1 MKKIGP
7 LNILNSTECPTF
19 MINSHIS
26 FLFRELNEIVKII
39 ESRSNYDTNGY
50 EMDLINNLKLI
61 KNELQTERW
70 IEEWNKEEL
79 LFKMYMAT
87 KIVEWQS
94 MRSNMMK
101 TLEIVEEMVENND
114 CYIATKV
121 SRTFLKL
128 GGKIFQGIANLMIV

>member
-1 MKKIGP
+1 
-7 LNILNSTECPTF
+7 

>member
-1 MKKIGP
+1 MKKIEP
-7 LNILNSTECPTF
+7 LNNSTECPTF

-121 SRTFLKL
+121 SRTLLKL
-128 GGKIFQGIANLMIV
+128 AGKVFQGISKLMIT

>member
-1 MKKIGP
+1 M
-7 LNILNSTECPTF
+7 F
-19 MINSHIS
+19 MINSHSS

-121 SRTFLKL
+121 SRTLLKL
-128 GGKIFQGIANLMIV
+128 AGKVFQGISKLMIT

>member
-1 MKKIGP
+1 
-7 LNILNSTECPTF
+7 

-121 SRTFLKL
+121 SRTLLKL
-128 GGKIFQGIANLMIV
+128 AGKVFQGISKLMIT